1 MRKLGASPESVAVLS
16 FAALF
21 VFFSGMLGDVWIANL
36 PGMLRDISWLGIVVI
51 GQAIVIINGEFDLSV
66 GSVFAF
72 TGLVFVMVLNLGFG
86 DVSAFAAAMSM
97 ALCIGL
103 VTGLVTWLFKLPS
116 LLVTLGF
123 LFVYR
128 GFVQF
133 LTDGFP
139 VSIPEAVRGDGV
151 VSFLGG
157 ATYGI
162 QNSVYICAAL
172 VLIATFVLTRTRFGG
187 HVHAVGG
194 DIGSAIACGVLPGR
208 IKVWTFAIS
217 AGLAG
222 LAGIIAA
229 CALSSVS
236 ATTAEGMEFEA
247 VAAAVIGGCSLRGGI
262 GSAWGAVLGVATLM
276 ALKSGLVLLGTNIF
290 VYQLLLGAVLVSL
303 IAVKGMFPRFFTA
316 R

>member
-1 MRKLGASPESVAVLS
+1 MNKLGASPESIAVLS

-21 VFFSGMLGDVWIANL
+21 ALFAALLGNVWMTNL
-36 PGMLRDISWLGIVVI
+36 PSMLRDVSWLGIVVI

-72 TGLVFVMVLNLGFG
+72 VGLVFVLLLNLGFG
-86 DVSAFAAAMSM
+86 DVSAFAIAMAV
-97 ALCIGL
+97 ALSIGF
-103 VTGLVTWLFKLPS
+103 VTGVVTWFFKLPS

-133 LTDGFP
+133 FTSGFA
-139 VSIPEAVRGDGV
+139 VSIPDAVRSDV
-151 VSFLGG
+151 LVSFFGG
-157 ATYGI
+157 ASFGI
-162 QNSVYICAAL
+162 QNSVYICA
-172 VLIATFVLTRTRFGG
+172 VLIVIATFVLTRTRFGS

-194 DIGSAIACGVLPGR
+194 DIWSAIACGVLPGR
-208 IKVWTFAIS
+208 VKIWTFMIS
-217 AGLAG
+217 AALAG
-222 LAGIIAA
+222 LGGIVAA

-236 ATTAEGMEFEA
+236 PTTADGMEFEA

-276 ALKSGLVLLGTNIF
+276 ALKAGLILMGTNIF
-290 VYQLLLGAVLVSL
+290 IYQLLLGAVLVSL
-303 IAVKGMFPRFFTA
+303 IAIKGIFPTFFA
-316 R
+316 VR